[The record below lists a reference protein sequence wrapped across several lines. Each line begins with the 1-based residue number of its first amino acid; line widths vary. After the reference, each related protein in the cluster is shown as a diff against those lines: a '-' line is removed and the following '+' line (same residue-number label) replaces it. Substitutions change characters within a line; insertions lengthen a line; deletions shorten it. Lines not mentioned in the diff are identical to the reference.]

1 MISQFPKDD
10 PELRS
15 QLDRLAGLAARV
27 CDAPV
32 GLVSIVM
39 RDEQVFFG
47 RSGTELT
54 DTPRDWSFCAHAMH
68 GDQCM
73 VVPDAT
79 DDMRFMDNPLV
90 TGDVGIR
97 FYAGY
102 PLLSVEGA
110 PLGSFCVID
119 TKPRTD
125 LTVDQ
130 HDALKTLALA
140 AMGLLEKARNDERHA
155 AIERSSTA
163 RITNLEHKF
172 ELLSDAMPQLV
183 WMTDAEGRVEYI
195 NRGWID
201 FIGRPEEESMG
212 HGWVEMLHPDDRSRA
227 QEVWAKSVASGT
239 PYDIEYRL
247 SHHSGGYRWVLTRGL
262 PILDDQGQVNG
273 WIGTCTDVN
282 VQRDAADRLDILS
295 RELNHR
301 IKNIFAIIGGLISMT
316 FRGEPPAS
324 RDRAMALQARVLAL
338 GRAHDFVRTHAG
350 SEILQHPHTSLQAML
365 SALLEPYQNDA
376 GDRISISGEDPVIDD
391 RSATPLALYF
401 HELATNAAKYGAL
414 SADAGKVVITVR
426 REGDDV
432 KMEWA
437 ERDGP
442 PVVPS
447 REDGFGARLIEMSI
461 VRQLSGSLSYDWE
474 RKGVRVTASIPL
486 RAMAR

>member
-1 MISQFPKDD
+1 VISQFPNEDS
-10 PELRS
+10 ELRS
-15 QLDRLAGLAARV
+15 QLDRLAGLAARI

-39 RDEQVFFG
+39 QDEQVFFG

-54 DTPRDWSFCAHAMH
+54 ETPRDWSFCAHAMH
-68 GDQCM
+68 ESQCM

-79 DDMRFMDNPLV
+79 GDPRFKDNPLV

-102 PLLSVEGA
+102 PLLSKEGA

-119 TKPRTD
+119 TKPRSN
-125 LTVDQ
+125 LSIDQ
-130 HDALKTLALA
+130 HETLETLALA
-140 AMGLLEKARNDERHA
+140 AMGLLEKARNDKRNEA
-155 AIERSSTA
+155 MQRSSSA
-163 RITNLEHKF
+163 RINRLETNF

-195 NRGWID
+195 NQGWID

-212 HGWVEMLHPDDRSRA
+212 HGWLSMLHLDDRSNA
-227 QEVWAKSVASGT
+227 QEVWAKSVDTGS

-262 PILDDQGQVNG
+262 PILDNQGQVDG

-282 VQRDAADRLDILS
+282 VQHDAVERLDVLS

-324 RDRAMALQARVLAL
+324 RERAMALQARVLAL

-350 SEILQHPHTSLQAML
+350 SDILQQPHTSLLPML
-365 SALLEPYQNDA
+365 SVLLEPYQNEA
-376 GDRISISGEDPVIDD
+376 GDRICITGEDPIIDD
-391 RSATPLALYF
+391 RSATPLALCF

-414 SADAGKVVITVR
+414 SEDTGRVHITVR
-426 REGDDV
+426 RDGEDIL
-432 KMEWA
+432 MEWA
-437 ERDGP
+437 ERNGP
-442 PVVPS
+442 PVIPS
-447 REDGFGARLIEMSI
+447 TDDGFGARLIEMSI

-474 RKGVRVTASIPL
+474 RHGMRVTARIPL
-486 RAMAR
+486 RAMSR